1 MISFLAIFAYLPRAD
16 DPAIVAPPGVDH
28 EVIVVVYVPKRANP
42 NLAVV
47 TPPVLGFDD
56 GIFEDQGGIPEIDA
70 VLVEIS
76 LPLFLVPF
84 EADGLRYTFVDT
96 LVKLPIAGGSTLLVS
111 YESENTMPR
120 RSGTINV

>member
-1 MISFLAIFAYLPRAD
+1 LISFLAIFAYLPRAD
-16 DPAIVAPPGVDH
+16 DPDPAIVAPPGVDH

-56 GIFEDQGGIPEIDA
+56 GIFEDQGGVPEIDT

-76 LPLFLVPF
+76 SASV
-84 EADGLRYTFVDT
+84 
-96 LVKLPIAGGSTLLVS
+96 
-111 YESENTMPR
+111 R
-120 RSGTINV
+120 RCMTI